1 MFHVKHREG
10 IPDPRDPLCYA
21 PRFRAQKEPRFE
33 PMTRIVAIANQKGGV
48 GKTTT
53 AINVSSSVAAAEK
66 RALVVDLDPQAN
78 LTSGLG
84 IDPGG
89 LSGTIYRGL
98 VEGAPAESLIRDTQ
112 LTTLK
117 VIPSERNLT
126 GAELELV
133 DQPRREFRLRDFLA
147 PIASAYDYVFIDCP
161 PSLGLLTL
169 NALVAADSV
178 LIPLQCEFFALAG
191 VSELLST
198 VSRVRASF
206 NPRLR
211 IEGIVF
217 TMVDERTNLTTQ
229 VMDDVR
235 QNFPGLVYRS
245 IIPRNVRLAEA
256 PSFGKPILLYD
267 VRSRGAEA
275 YLSLTR
281 EILAHE
287 A

>member
-1 MFHVKHREG
+1 
-10 IPDPRDPLCYA
+10 
-21 PRFRAQKEPRFE
+21 
-33 PMTRIVAIANQKGGV
+33 MTHIVAIANQKGGV

-53 AINVSSSVAAAEK
+53 AINVSSSVAAAER
-66 RALVVDLDPQAN
+66 RALVVDMDPQAN

-84 IDPGG
+84 VDAGG
-89 LSGTIYRGL
+89 GTIYRGL
-98 VEGAPAESLIRDTQ
+98 VEGVPAESLIRDTA
-112 LTTLK
+112 LATLK

-126 GAELELV
+126 GAEIELV
-133 DQPRREFRLRDFLA
+133 DEPRREFRLREFLEPVA
-147 PIASAYDYVFIDCP
+147 GAFDYIFIDCP

-169 NALVAADSV
+169 NALVAADTV

-191 VSELLST
+191 VSELMST

-206 NPRLR
+206 NPKLA

-229 VMDDVR
+229 VMEDVR
-235 QNFPGLVYRS
+235 ESFPGIVYRS

-275 YLSLTR
+275 YLSLTK
-281 EILAHE
+281 EFLGNE
-287 A
+287 AQSAR

>member
-1 MFHVKHREG
+1 
-10 IPDPRDPLCYA
+10 
-21 PRFRAQKEPRFE
+21 
-33 PMTRIVAIANQKGGV
+33 MTHIVAIANQKGGV

-66 RALVVDLDPQAN
+66 RALVVDMDPQAN

-84 IDPGG
+84 VDARG
-89 LSGTIYRGL
+89 GTIYRGL
-98 VEGAPAESLIRDTQ
+98 VEGVPAETLIRDTA
-112 LTTLK
+112 LATLK
-117 VIPSERNLT
+117 AIPSERNLT
-126 GAELELV
+126 GAEIELV
-133 DQPRREFRLRDFLA
+133 DEPRREFRLREFLEPVA
-147 PIASAYDYVFIDCP
+147 GSFDYVFIDCP

-169 NALVAADSV
+169 NALVAADTV

-191 VSELLST
+191 VSELVST
-198 VSRVRASF
+198 VARVRASF
-206 NPRLR
+206 NPNLR

-229 VMDDVR
+229 VMEDVR
-235 QNFPGLVYRS
+235 QSFPGIVYRS

-275 YLSLTR
+275 YLSLTK
-281 EILAHE
+281 EILGNE
-287 A
+287 AQSAR

>member
-1 MFHVKHREG
+1 
-10 IPDPRDPLCYA
+10 
-21 PRFRAQKEPRFE
+21 
-33 PMTRIVAIANQKGGV
+33 MTRIVAIANQKGGV

-53 AINVSSSVAAAEK
+53 AINVASSVAAAEK
-66 RALVVDLDPQAN
+66 MALIVDMDPQAN

-84 IDPGG
+84 LDPGG
-89 LSGTIYRGL
+89 LSRTIYRGL
-98 VEGAPAESLIRDTQ
+98 VEGASAESLVRDTA
-112 LTTLK
+112 LPTLK

-126 GAELELV
+126 GAEIELV
-133 DQPRREFRLRDFLA
+133 SEPRREYRLRELLE
-147 PIASAYDYVFIDCP
+147 PIAGAYDFIFIDCP

-206 NPRLR
+206 NAKLE

-217 TMVDERTNLTTQ
+217 TMVDERTNLTSQ
-229 VMDDVR
+229 VMADVR
-235 QNFPGLVYRS
+235 ENFPGLVYRS

-275 YLSLTR
+275 YLSLTK
-281 EILAHE
+281 EILRHE
-287 A
+287 AQGAR

>member
-1 MFHVKHREG
+1 MFRVKQRPWG
-10 IPDPRDPLCYA
+10 DPPDRCAMLG
-21 PRFRAQKEPRFE
+21 RFRAVF
-33 PMTRIVAIANQKGGV
+33 MTRIVAIANQKGGV

-53 AINVSSSVAAAEK
+53 AINVSSSVAAAEL

-84 IDPGG
+84 IDTAG
-89 LSGTIYRGL
+89 LPGTIYRGL
-98 VEGAPAESLIRDTQ
+98 VEGAPAESLIQDTE
-112 LTTLK
+112 LRTLK
-117 VIPSERNLT
+117 LIPSERNLT
-126 GAELELV
+126 GAEIELV
-133 DQPRREFRLRDFLA
+133 DQPRREFRLREFLE
-147 PIASAYDYVFIDCP
+147 PVASSFDYIFIDCP

-191 VSELLST
+191 VSELLKT
-198 VSRVRASF
+198 VSRVRAAF
-206 NPRLR
+206 NPRLA

-217 TMVDERTNLTTQ
+217 TMVDERTNLTSQ

-235 QNFPGLVYRS
+235 QNFPGMVYRS

-275 YLSLTR
+275 YLSLTK
-281 EILAHE
+281 EILGHE
-287 A
+287 AQSAR

>member
-1 MFHVKHREG
+1 
-10 IPDPRDPLCYA
+10 
-21 PRFRAQKEPRFE
+21 
-33 PMTRIVAIANQKGGV
+33 MTRIVAIANQKGGV

-53 AINVSSSVAAAEK
+53 AINVSTSVAAAEK
-66 RALVVDLDPQAN
+66 RALVVDMDPQAN

-84 IDPGG
+84 IDPTE
-89 LSGTIYRGL
+89 LSGTIYAGL
-98 VEGAPAESLIRDTQ
+98 VEGMGADELIRDTE
-112 LTTLK
+112 LPTLK
-117 VIPSERNLT
+117 LIPSERNLT
-126 GAELELV
+126 GAEIELV
-133 DQPRREFRLRDFLA
+133 DQPRREFRLREFLA
-147 PIASAYDYVFIDCP
+147 PIASSYDFIFIDCP

-206 NPRLR
+206 NPKLE

-235 QNFPGLVYRS
+235 QNFPGIVYRS
-245 IIPRNVRLAEA
+245 IIPRNIRLAEA

-275 YLSLTR
+275 YLSLTK
-281 EILAHE
+281 EILGHE
-287 A
+287 AQGAR

>member
-1 MFHVKHREG
+1 
-10 IPDPRDPLCYA
+10 
-21 PRFRAQKEPRFE
+21 
-33 PMTRIVAIANQKGGV
+33 MTRIVAIANQKGGV

-66 RALVVDLDPQAN
+66 SALVVDMDPQAN

-84 IDPGG
+84 IDPTG

-98 VEGAPAESLIRDTQ
+98 VEGAPANELIRDTA
-112 LTTLK
+112 LATLK

-126 GAELELV
+126 GAEIELV
-133 DQPRREFRLRDFLA
+133 DQPGREFRLKELLA
-147 PIASAYDYVFIDCP
+147 PIAGGYDYIFIDCP

-198 VSRVRASF
+198 VNRVRASF
-206 NPRLR
+206 NPKLE

-235 QNFPGLVYRS
+235 QNFPGIVYRS

-275 YLSLTR
+275 YLSLTK
-281 EILAHE
+281 EILGHE
-287 A
+287 AQSAR

>member
-1 MFHVKHREG
+1 V
-10 IPDPRDPLCYA
+10 LCSDA
-21 PRFRAQKEPRFE
+21 FE
-33 PMTRIVAIANQKGGV
+33 PQQRSVRFHPLTHMTRIVAIANQKGGV

-66 RALVVDLDPQAN
+66 RALVVDMDPQAN

-84 IDPGG
+84 IDASG
-89 LSGTIYRGL
+89 LSSTIYRGL
-98 VEGAPAESLIRDTQ
+98 VEGVPAESLIQDTS
-112 LTTLK
+112 LATLK

-126 GAELELV
+126 GAEIELV
-133 DQPRREFRLRDFLA
+133 DQPRREFRLREFLA
-147 PIASAYDYVFIDCP
+147 PIASAYDYIFIDCP

-206 NPRLR
+206 NPKLE

-229 VMDDVR
+229 VMEDVR
-235 QNFPGLVYRS
+235 QNFPGIVYRS

-275 YLSLTR
+275 LLSLTK
-281 EILAHE
+281 EILGH
-287 A
+287 

>member
-1 MFHVKHREG
+1 MRL
-10 IPDPRDPLCYA
+10 PDRGA
-21 PRFRAQKEPRFE
+21 EPFE
-33 PMTRIVAIANQKGGV
+33 RRKGAAGFDPMTRIVAIANQKGGV

-53 AINVSSSVAAAEK
+53 AINVGSSVAAAEK
-66 RALVVDLDPQAN
+66 KALVVDLDPQAN

-84 IDPGG
+84 IDPTE

-98 VEGAPAESLIRDTQ
+98 VEGTPAEELVRNTELS
-112 LTTLK
+112 TLK
-117 VIPSERNLT
+117 VLPSERNLT
-126 GAELELV
+126 GAEIELV
-133 DQPRREFRLRDFLA
+133 DQPRREFRLREFLQ
-147 PIASAYDYVFIDCP
+147 PIASTYDFIFIDCP

-206 NPRLR
+206 NPKLE

-229 VMDDVR
+229 VMEDVR
-235 QNFPGLVYRS
+235 QNFPGIVYRS

-275 YLSLTR
+275 YLSLTN
-281 EILAHE
+281 EILRHE
-287 A
+287 AQGAR